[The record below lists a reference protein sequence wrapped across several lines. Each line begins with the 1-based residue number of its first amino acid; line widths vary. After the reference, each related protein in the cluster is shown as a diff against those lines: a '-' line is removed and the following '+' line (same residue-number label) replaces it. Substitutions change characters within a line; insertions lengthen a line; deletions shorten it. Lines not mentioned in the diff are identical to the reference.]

1 MKINRRDFVKVA
13 GAATAVGLVGAPH
26 LALGATQ
33 KVVIVG
39 GGTGGATAAKYIK
52 MADSSIDVT
61 VIEPNKEYITCYL
74 SNEVLG
80 GERTLD
86 SLKVGYDGLKAHGI
100 NLVHDTATGIDAEKK
115 VVKTAG
121 GTEFGFD
128 RCIVAPGVQLLYD
141 KVEGYS
147 EEASQKLPHAWKA
160 GEQTMILRK
169 QLEDMADGG
178 VVVISAPANPFR
190 CPPGPYE
197 RASQIAHYFKAN
209 KPKSKV
215 IILDAKQAF
224 SKQGLFTKAWERL
237 YGYGTDNALIE
248 WRPGPD
254 AAVASVNVDDMT
266 VETGFGDEIKA
277 AVINIIPPQ
286 RAGEIAQVSGLA
298 DEGGW
303 CPVDPKSFE
312 SKLQPGVHVI
322 GDACIAGAMPKSA
335 YAANS
340 QAKVAAAAVVAML
353 KGEEPGTPSYV
364 NTCYSIVGTDYGI
377 SVAGVYRLSADGSAI
392 EDVKFTGEDG
402 KEVTA
407 GGVTPADAPDWA
419 LAREV
424 QYAYSWYKNIVGDS
438 FG

>member
-39 GGTGGATAAKYIK
+39 GGTGGATAARYIK

-61 VIEPNKEYITCYL
+61 VIEPDKEYITCYL

-80 GERTLD
+80 GDRAFD
-86 SLKVGYDGLKAHGI
+86 SLKVGYDGLKALGI
-100 NLVHDTATGIDAEKK
+100 NVVHDTASGIDAEKK
-115 VVKTAG
+115 TVKTSG
-121 GTEFGFD
+121 GTEFGYD
-128 RCIVAPGVQLLYD
+128 RCIVAPGIQILFD

-147 EEASQKLPHAWKA
+147 EEAAQKAPHAWKA
-160 GEQTMILRK
+160 GEQTLILRK

-215 IILDAKQAF
+215 IILDSKQAF
-224 SKQGLFTKAWERL
+224 SKQALFTQAWERL
-237 YGYGTDNALIE
+237 YGFGTDDSLIE

-254 AAVASVNVDDMT
+254 AAVSLVKVDEMM

-277 AVINIIPPQ
+277 DIINIIPPQ
-286 RAGEIAQVSGLA
+286 RAGEIAQTAGLA
-298 DEGGW
+298 DDSGW
-303 CPVDPKSFE
+303 CPVEAISFE
-312 SKLQPGVHVI
+312 SKLQKGIHVI
-322 GDACIAGAMPKSA
+322 GDACIAGAMPKSG

-377 SVAGVYRLSADGSAI
+377 SVAGVYRMSADGSTI
-392 EDVKFTGEDG
+392 DSVEGS
-402 KEVTA
+402 
-407 GGVTPADAPDWA
+407 GGVTPIDAPDWA
-419 LAREV
+419 HAREV
-424 QYAYSWYKNIVGDS
+424 QYAYSWYKNIVKDS

>member
-1 MKINRRDFVKVA
+1 MNINRRDFVRVA

-26 LALGATQ
+26 LAFGATQ

-39 GGTGGATAAKYIK
+39 GGTAGATAAKYIK

-61 VIEPNKEYITCYL
+61 IIEPNKEYITCYL

-80 GERTLD
+80 GDRAYDT
-86 SLKVGYDGLKAHGI
+86 LKVGYDGLKARGI
-100 NLVHDTATGIDAEKK
+100 NVVHDTASGIDAEKK

-121 GTEFGFD
+121 GTEFGYD
-128 RCIVAPGVQLLYD
+128 RCIVAPGIQILFD

-147 EEASQKLPHAWKA
+147 EEAAQKLPHAWKA
-160 GEQTMILRK
+160 GEQTLILRK

-197 RASQIAHYFKAN
+197 RASQIAHYFKTN

-254 AAVASVNVDDMT
+254 SAVTSVSVSDMT

-277 AVINIIPPQ
+277 DIINIIPPQ
-286 RAGEIAQVSGLA
+286 RAGEIAQVAGLA
-298 DEGGW
+298 DDSGW
-303 CPVDPKSFE
+303 CPVDPRSFE
-312 SKLQPGVHVI
+312 SKLQSGVHVI
-322 GDACIAGAMPKSA
+322 GDACLAGAMPKSG

-364 NTCYSIVGTDYGI
+364 NTCYSIVGTNYCI
-377 SVAGVYRLSADGSAI
+377 SVAGVYKIA
-392 EDVKFTGEDG
+392 EDG
-402 KEVTA
+402 TIKDVEGS

-419 LAREV
+419 LAREL

>member
-1 MKINRRDFVKVA
+1 MKLNRRDFVKVA

-26 LALGATQ
+26 LALGASQ

-39 GGTGGATAAKYIK
+39 GGTAGATAAKYIK
-52 MADSSIDVT
+52 MADSSVDVT
-61 VIEPNKEYITCYL
+61 IIEPNQEYITCYL

-80 GERTLD
+80 GDRAFDT
-86 SLKVGYDGLKAHGI
+86 LKVGYEGLKAHGI
-100 NLVHDTATGIDAEKK
+100 NVVHEMATGIDAEKK

-121 GTEFGFD
+121 GTEFGYD
-128 RCIVAPGVQLLYD
+128 RCIVAPGIEILFD

-147 EEASQKLPHAWKA
+147 EEAAQKLPHAWKA
-160 GEQTMILRK
+160 GEQTQILRK

-178 VVVISAPANPFR
+178 VVLISAPANPFR

-197 RASQIAHYFKAN
+197 RASQIAYYLKSH

-237 YGYGTDNALIE
+237 YGFGTDNALIE
-248 WRPGPD
+248 WLPGPD
-254 AAVASVNVDDMT
+254 NAVTEVKADEMT
-266 VETGFGDEIKA
+266 VVTGFGDDIEG

-286 RAGEIAQVSGLA
+286 RAGEIAQTAGLA
-298 DEGGW
+298 DDSGW
-303 CPVDPKSFE
+303 CPVDPRSFE
-312 SKLQPGVHVI
+312 SKLHTGIHVI

-377 SVAGVYRLSADGSAI
+377 SVAGVYKLA
-392 EDVKFTGEDG
+392 EDG
-402 KEVTA
+402 TIKDVEGA

-424 QYAYSWYKNIVGDS
+424 QYAYSWYKNIVTDS

>member
-1 MKINRRDFVKVA
+1 MKLNRRDFVKVA

-26 LALGATQ
+26 LALGASQ

-39 GGTGGATAAKYIK
+39 GGTAGATAAKYIK
-52 MADSSIDVT
+52 MADSSVDVT
-61 VIEPNKEYITCYL
+61 IIEPNQEYITCYL
-74 SNEVLG
+74 SNEVIG
-80 GERTLD
+80 GDRAYDT
-86 SLKVGYDGLKAHGI
+86 LKVGYDGLKARGI
-100 NLVHDTATGIDAEKK
+100 NVVHDMATGIDAEKK

-121 GTEFGFD
+121 GTEFGYD
-128 RCIVAPGVQLLYD
+128 RCIVAPGIEILYD

-147 EEASQKLPHAWKA
+147 EEAAQNLPHAWKA
-160 GEQTMILRK
+160 GEQTQILRK

-178 VVVISAPANPFR
+178 VVLISAPANPFR

-197 RASQIAHYFKAN
+197 RASQIAHYLKSH

-237 YGYGTDNALIE
+237 YGFGTDNALIE
-248 WRPGPD
+248 WLPGPD
-254 AAVASVNVDDMT
+254 SAVSEVKADEMT
-266 VETGFGDEIKA
+266 VVTGFGDDIA
-277 AVINIIPPQ
+277 GAVINIIPPQ
-286 RAGEIAQVSGLA
+286 RAGEIAQTAGLA
-298 DEGGW
+298 DDSGW
-303 CPVDPKSFE
+303 CPVDPRSFE
-312 SKLQPGVHVI
+312 SKLHTGIHVI

-377 SVAGVYRLSADGSAI
+377 SVAGVYQLA
-392 EDVKFTGEDG
+392 EDG
-402 KEVTA
+402 TIKDIEGA

-424 QYAYSWYKNIVGDS
+424 QYAYSWYKNIVVDS